1 MFIITERQYNIIMQ
15 QAQACYPQES
25 GGILGGTDNKIM
37 AVLPIANKNIYDRT
51 KEFALWKEDIERGY
65 AFLEKYN
72 MQYLGIYH
80 THPQGVPY
88 PSDQDLS
95 HGQKYLF
102 IIGLRDRYNP
112 ELRAW
117 RCEGKKVYQEDIKI
131 ISDQGITVIDVKTGK
146 PKLSQNTKMINVY
159 SNADSYLD
167 LANVFLNL
175 GLGRKT
181 IENGENIQLDGLKH
195 SLFNYNRQ
203 ISYDGWVMKLFDLYV
218 NLIKS

>member
-51 KEFALWKEDIERGY
+51 KEFALWKEDTERGY

-146 PKLSQNTKMINVY
+146 PKLSQNTTKEEMDRLALMIN
-159 SNADSYLD
+159 AMIEGRDPSYLK
-167 LANVFLNL
+167 LAPSKWDASSFS
-175 GLGRKT
+175 T
-181 IENGENIQLDGLKH
+181 
-195 SLFNYNRQ
+195 FA
-203 ISYDGWVMKLFDLYV
+203 
-218 NLIKS
+218 

>member
-146 PKLSQNTKMINVY
+146 PKLSQNTTKEEMDRLALMIN
-159 SNADSYLD
+159 AMIEGRDPSYLK
-167 LANVFLNL
+167 LAPSKWDASSFS
-175 GLGRKT
+175 T
-181 IENGENIQLDGLKH
+181 
-195 SLFNYNRQ
+195 FA
-203 ISYDGWVMKLFDLYV
+203 
-218 NLIKS
+218 

>member
-1 MFIITERQYNIIMQ
+1 MI
-15 QAQACYPQES
+15 
-25 GGILGGTDNKIM
+25 KIV
-37 AVLPIANKNIYDRT
+37 A
-51 KEFALWKEDIERGY
+51 
-65 AFLEKYN
+65 
-72 MQYLGIYH
+72 
-80 THPQGVPY
+80 
-88 PSDQDLS
+88 
-95 HGQKYLF
+95 
-102 IIGLRDRYNP
+102 IIGEIALENTSKR
-112 ELRAW
+112 
-117 RCEGKKVYQEDIKI
+117 
-131 ISDQGITVIDVKTGK
+131 IDTLIYVATPHRGSK